1 MSLEKHRG
9 KHHERCWAGLA
20 VGKILLP
27 MSIVSQANE

>member
-1 MSLEKHRG
+1 MSLEKTRREAPRTLVG
-9 KHHERCWAGLA
+9 GLA